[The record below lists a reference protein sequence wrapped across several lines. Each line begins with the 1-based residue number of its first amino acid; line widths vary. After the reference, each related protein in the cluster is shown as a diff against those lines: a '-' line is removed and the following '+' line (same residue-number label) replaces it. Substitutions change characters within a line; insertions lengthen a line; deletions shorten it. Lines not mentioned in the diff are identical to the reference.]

1 MAKNNQ
7 TIIQFFHWYYPGG
20 GVLWRNFTKEISN
33 LSNLGITAAWLP
45 PPFKGG
51 TGGASVGYDVYD
63 LFDLGEFDQKGTAAT
78 KYGTKEEFIKA
89 IQKAHKKNIQIKI
102 WLCSRSNQNWLTFFD

>member
-1 MAKNNQ
+1 M
-7 TIIQFFHWYYPGG
+7 
-20 GVLWRNFTKEISN
+20 LWRNFTKEISN

-89 IQKAHKKNIQIKI
+89 IQKAHKKNIQIICACRNLRVNGAVIIKCNYNSDYCPYQCNYTNFI
-102 WLCSRSNQNWLTFFD
+102 NF